1 MVEMRLVLLLS
12 LNILLIRPA
21 ESFEP
26 LTMTAIGLGIA
37 GSAMYFQCRFKECCD
52 DRSIPGNIRGECSAH
67 IFNGFLLRE
76 FLHAALEYSLRERL
90 YGQHIVIKHVVPAL
104 EAHFRSKSTSRKPLV
119 ISFHGQP
126 GTGKNFVADQIAQ
139 ALYLKGSTSG
149 YVAKYLGQADF
160 PNANNVNYYKE
171 KVSREVRKQLAE
183 CPRSLFIFD
192 EVDKMP
198 SGVFDTLASLA
209 DYNAFSDGTDNTKAI
224 FIFLSNT
231 AGKHIA
237 DHLGNLMKGG
247 MLRED
252 TRLGDFENLLKKA
265 AYNLDGGLKQTALID
280 SHVIDHFIPFL
291 PMERAHVFKCLEAEF
306 YRWDR
311 MPWKGTIDKII
322 KDSISYDRTHNMFAI
337 SGCKTLEKK
346 VAMAILS

>member
-1 MVEMRLVLLLS
+1 ATKMRLVLPLS
-12 LNILLIRPA
+12 LGILLILPA

-26 LTMTAIGLGIA
+26 LTMTAIGFGIA
-37 GSAMYFQCRFKECCD
+37 GSAAYFKCKFTECCD
-52 DRSIPGNIRGECSAH
+52 DRSIPGNIE
-67 IFNGFLLRE
+67 
-76 FLHAALEYSLRERL
+76 ALKQSLRQTL
-90 YGQHIVIKHVVPAL
+90 FGQHIVEQHVVPAL
-104 EAHFRSKSTSRKPLV
+104 VAHFSSQSTSRKPLV

-139 ALYLKGSTSG
+139 ALYLEGSKSG

-160 PNANNVNYYKE
+160 PNANNVMHYKE
-171 KVSREVRKQLAE
+171 RISWEVRRQLNK

-209 DYNAFSDGTDNTKAI
+209 DYNAFADGTDNTKAI

-237 DHLGNLMKGG
+237 DHLGDLMRGG
-247 MLRED
+247 RLRED

-291 PMERAHVFKCLEAEF
+291 PMEKAHVVKCLEAEF
-306 YRWDR
+306 RRWNRRPDQ
-311 MPWKGTIDKII
+311 TIIGEI
-322 KDSISYDRTHNMFAI
+322 LENSISYDRTHGMFAI

-346 VAMAILS
+346 VAVAIT

>member
-1 MVEMRLVLLLS
+1 VAKMRLVVLLS
-12 LNILLIRPA
+12 LGILMILPA

-26 LTMTAIGLGIA
+26 LTMTAIGFGIA
-37 GSAMYFQCRFKECCD
+37 GSAAYFRCKFTECCD
-52 DRSIPGNIRGECSAH
+52 DRSIPGNIGA
-67 IFNGFLLRE
+67 LRD
-76 FLHAALEYSLRERL
+76 SLDRTL
-90 YGQHIVIKHVVPAL
+90 FGQHIVKQHVVAAL
-104 EAHFRSKSTSRKPLV
+104 EAHFRSRSTSRKPLV

-139 ALYLKGSTSG
+139 ALYLEGSKSG
-149 YVAKYLGQADF
+149 YVTKYLGQADF
-160 PNANNVNYYKE
+160 PNADFVQYYKQRI
-171 KVSREVRKQLAE
+171 SLEVRNQLGK

-209 DYNAFSDGTDNTKAI
+209 DYNVFTDGTDNTKAI

-237 DHLGNLMKGG
+237 DHLGNLMKSGV
-247 MLRED
+247 LREE
-252 TRLGDFENLLKKA
+252 TRLGDFEKLLKNA
-265 AYNLDGGLKQTALID
+265 AYNLEGGLKQTALIE

-291 PMERAHVFKCLEAEF
+291 PMEQAHVVKCLEEEFWRWNMQPKKSAIAEIL
-306 YRWDR
+306 
-311 MPWKGTIDKII
+311 KN
-322 KDSISYDRTHNMFAI
+322 SISYDRKHNMFAI

-346 VAMAILS
+346 VAMVIS

>member
-1 MVEMRLVLLLS
+1 MRLILPLS
-12 LNILLIRPA
+12 LSILLILPA

-26 LTMTAIGLGIA
+26 ITLTAIGFGIA
-37 GSAMYFQCRFKECCD
+37 GSAAYLRCKFAECCD
-52 DRSIPGNIRGECSAH
+52 DRSIPGDIQ
-67 IFNGFLLRE
+67 
-76 FLHAALEYSLRERL
+76 ALKSSLRRTL
-90 YGQHIVIKHVVPAL
+90 IGQHIVMQHVVPAL
-104 EAHFRSKSTSRKPLV
+104 GAHFSSQSTSRKPLV

-139 ALYLKGSTSG
+139 ALYLKGSKSG

-160 PNANNVNYYKE
+160 PNANNVQIYKE
-171 KVSREVRKQLAE
+171 RLSWEVRRHLSD

-237 DHLGNLMKGG
+237 DHLGNLMREGK
-247 MLRED
+247 LRDD
-252 TRLGDFENLLKKA
+252 TRLGDFEKLLKKA

-291 PMERAHVFKCLEAEF
+291 PMEKAQVIKCLEAEF
-306 YRWDR
+306 QRWDR
-311 MPWKGTIDKII
+311 RPDQSVIEDIL
-322 KDSISYDRTHNMFAI
+322 KDSISYDRTHGMFAI

-346 VAMAILS
+346 VAMAIRS